1 MKKIGFTKK
10 SFKSVVAVALAA
22 AMAVP
27 ATASLTS
34 VKAADDVAAGATA
47 TATSAAV
54 TADVK
59 LDFTKGLKEYNTDEN
74 LKLEIV
80 KTEDLLV
87 HKNEDEKEVNDKFD
101 ANNIMVMIGTTA
113 YYYRA
118 TVSNQPSTYVDA
130 ERGTVLY
137 MGKTVDIPAVLKPQ
151 SAAIADNA
159 DATTLLDKEIPV
171 PEGEDKVVQPA
182 MTVQSELKFNSPLAG
197 LTDNYSVGMWINVP
211 KVEGVENA
219 LAGKWHHVAAT
230 LSGEAAT
237 YYVDGTATENTQSAA
252 SLAAWASQGYT
263 LSETGY
269 VTGSS
274 IYIGGETTSAALF
287 KDAMD
292 LTLSNAAIMLDDIS
306 FFKKALTAD
315 EIAAIYAEEAATAT
329 PVAIRLGVAD
339 FKDISEVDDAVDEE
353 IPGGDYVKK
362 GELITIGSSKET
374 VNGVE
379 SNVITV
385 PENTVVA
392 YKTGAFIK
400 NPFAGKNLD
409 GVTISFWVKQD
420 KRSAKNSTGD
430 EETPIISFIDRK
442 KKIENEKSGVKG
454 EGFSMLSLTSS
465 NTTQFLEGF
474 SDDSVGKKLGNKYMY
489 NISEED
495 RAKFDVKEWRQIT
508 LVLSNEGI
516 KPYVN
521 GVLYANNAKD
531 ENGKSIAAGPRFCDG
546 YFQRAD
552 DEKDIHTKYNIFGG
566 SNNQYATALMDFL
579 TAEDVNI
586 YLGYVPN
593 SGSLNVKTNPTSFTG
608 IRIFETALTQEQ
620 VEALVKDNTIYD
632 DKTQVPN
639 EPSDNP
645 DNNDNNNNDNNDNNN
660 SSYSLGD
667 VNEDNK
673 VDLNDAKLV
682 LKAALGISTGSAKY
696 NAALAD
702 MNNDKKVDLNDAKLV
717 LRAALGIK

>member
-702 MNNDKKVDLNDAKLV
+702 MNNDNKVDLNDAKLV